1 MEQTQCVVKFYG
13 RSVLLFYKYDDTEI
27 QYSSASYY
35 ANQRLIIA
43 QYVVKHHW
51 RFLLIAQDHNIVL
64 SFAQQRP
71 NWLCALPLLTN
82 LWRKTTVDRTF
93 VFVLFLYKTMFT
105 LENKLNYYYKFV
117 EFMRS
122 ISKLIQVSIIRIWFY
137 IKY

>member
-13 RSVLLFYKYDDTEI
+13 RSALLFYKYDDTEI
-27 QYSSASYY
+27 QYSSAYYY

-71 NWLCALPLLTN
+71 NWLCALSLLIN

-93 VFVLFLYKTMFT
+93 VFVLLLYNAMFI

-117 EFMRS
+117 EFMKFMRN
-122 ISKLIQVSIIRIWFY
+122 ISKLIRVSIIWIWF
-137 IKY
+137 

>member
-1 MEQTQCVVKFYG
+1 MRCKVLWTQCVVILQIRRY
-13 RSVLLFYKYDDTEI
+13 RN
-27 QYSSASYY
+27 YSSAYYY

-71 NWLCALPLLTN
+71 PNWLCALSQLIN
-82 LWRKTTVDRTF
+82 LWRKTTVIRTF
-93 VFVLFLYKTMFT
+93 VFVLFLYSTMFI

-117 EFMRS
+117 EFMKFMKFMRN
-122 ISKLIQVSIIRIWFY
+122 ISKLIQVSIVWIWF
-137 IKY
+137 